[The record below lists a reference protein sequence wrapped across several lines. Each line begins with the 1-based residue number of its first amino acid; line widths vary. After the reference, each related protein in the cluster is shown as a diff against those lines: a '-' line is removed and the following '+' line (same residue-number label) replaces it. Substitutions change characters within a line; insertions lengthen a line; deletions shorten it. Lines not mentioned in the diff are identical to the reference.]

1 MPPNSGPSRPWFL
14 PRDRQWS
21 WVAIAISLGLHALLL
36 LVRVGAWLAP
46 RPLPDRIILVPLGTE
61 GPRAAEMPFR
71 EPSGGAARR
80 RPPTSGISALPRD
93 ETGPIPEDRTPP
105 DTATVV
111 ADAPVTEQPGP
122 PGDQPARAPGRV
134 GPALGEGKLWVRPL
148 PLPPQDLARAV
159 TRTRAEIADSVVT
172 AIVQAY
178 LDSVIATGAAN
189 APPPS
194 WTTRIGEQQVGIDSR
209 WIYLGPI
216 KIPTAL
222 LALVMPSIGSA
233 ETSDFTKFRLL
244 QQMRE
249 DVQIAARRSQTI
261 SDFKRAIRELR
272 AQREQEREFAK
283 NQRTAPQKRDSTA
296 TPPAPPPPPPPR

>member
-1 MPPNSGPSRPWFL
+1 MSRQAPRSIVP
-14 PRDRQWS
+14 PRDRGWG
-21 WVAIAISLGLHALLL
+21 WIAIGVSVAVHALLL
-36 LVRVGAWLAP
+36 LVRVGSWLPP
-46 RPLPDRIILVPLGTE
+46 RTPTERILYVPLGTE
-61 GPRAAEMPFR
+61 GPRAVEMAFR
-71 EPSGGAARR
+71 EPSGGGARP
-80 RPPTSGISALPRD
+80 RPRTSGITTLPRE
-93 ETGPIPEDRTPP
+93 ETGPVPETPPPP
-105 DTATVV
+105 DTVTAIS
-111 ADAPVTEQPGP
+111 DAPADEPTAPVGP
-122 PGDQPARAPGRV
+122 EGPRGRGRV

-178 LDSVIATGAAN
+178 LDSVIAVGPSSG
-189 APPPS
+189 APPN

-222 LALVMPSIGSA
+222 LALIMPSIGSA
-233 ETSDFTKFRLL
+233 ETSDFTKFRQL

-261 SDFKRAIRELR
+261 DDFKRAIRELR
-272 AQREQEREFAK
+272 AQREREREFAK
-283 NQRTAPQKRDSTA
+283 NQRIAPPKKSDSTTTTA
-296 TPPAPPPPPPPR
+296 TPP